1 MPHENTDSTR
11 NESSFG
17 NDLAPF
23 LYMQVDQPPT
33 GSGGS
38 KPAAADNTLDNP
50 DDPAPDTA
58 TTDAPTTT
66 EGAVDDAT
74 APIDQPPT
82 GSGG

>member
-1 MPHENTDSTR
+1 MPQENTDSTR

-17 NDLAPF
+17 NALAPF

-33 GSGGS
+33 GSGGNTPS
-38 KPAAADNTLDNP
+38 ADGTLDNP
-50 DDPAPDTA
+50 DSPATDTT

-66 EGAVDDAT
+66 DGAVDDAT